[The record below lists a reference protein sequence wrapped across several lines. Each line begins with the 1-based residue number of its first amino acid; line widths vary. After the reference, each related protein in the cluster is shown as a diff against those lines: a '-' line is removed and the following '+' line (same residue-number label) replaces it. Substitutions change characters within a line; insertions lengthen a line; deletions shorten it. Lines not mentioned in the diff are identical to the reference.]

1 MGRPAKSA
9 AVTSKHLT
17 SEEKEAKIAAENSL
31 KGGADKL
38 KPPAYLTASQKKI
51 YRYILSNLKESK
63 ILGNLDTYVL
73 SECSICIDRM
83 QEIEKM
89 INESPKLLHDKALM
103 STKEK
108 YTRVF
113 FRCCNELCLS
123 PQSRAK
129 MANINLAAK
138 QNDENPLLKLLMDD
152 D

>member
-1 MGRPAKSA
+1 MGRPAMSA
-9 AVTSKHLT
+9 AATSKHLS
-17 SEEKEAKIAAENSL
+17 SEEKEAKLAVENSL
-31 KGGADKL
+31 KGGCDKL
-38 KPPAYLTASQKKI
+38 KPPAYLTAPQKKI
-51 YRYILSNLKESK
+51 FKFILKNLKESK

-73 SECSICIDRM
+73 TECSICIDRM
-83 QEIEKM
+83 QEIERAV
-89 INESPKLLHDKALM
+89 NENPRLLHDAPLM

-138 QNDENPLLKLLMDD
+138 QNEENPLLKLLMDD